1 MRFDNPEVP
10 VTSDEIKVIE
20 SNLSLSIPQELKEQY
35 LRSNG
40 GSPDPYV
47 YEDDNVDT
55 VVASFL
61 PLVSS
66 RGKRTAVDTYEHLV
80 QSQKIVPQHYFPF
93 AVDGGGDYFF
103 VDCSS
108 ENGMV
113 FLYRS
118 DFAVDDGPLVPLK
131 VGVGEFWSRLK
142 PE

>member
-10 VTSDEIKVIE
+10 VTLDEIKLIE
-20 SNLSLSIPQELKEQY
+20 AKLSLSLPQELKEQY
-35 LRSNG
+35 LCSNG

-61 PLVSS
+61 PILSS
-66 RGKRTAVDTYEHLV
+66 KGKRTAIDTYEHLV
-80 QSQKIVPQHYFPF
+80 HSQRIVPQHYFPF

-103 VDCSS
+103 VDCASKD
-108 ENGMV
+108 GMV
-113 FLYRS
+113 YLYRS
-118 DFAVDDGPLVPLK
+118 DNSFDDGPLVSLG